1 MAKVIGVTGGIASG
15 KSLVSAYLIAH
26 GFPIVDADIVAREVV
41 APDSIGLKKV
51 AATFGNEIVDTKGNL
66 DRKRLAKIVFADDSQ
81 LKLLNDIL
89 QPLIRQQIQQELQQF
104 IAQGQEY
111 IFLVAPLLFEENYQS
126 MCDEIMV
133 VTVTLQTQLQRLMSR
148 DQLNEQQARRRIA
161 AQWPLSRKIALAD
174 VVIDNDGT
182 IAQTKAQLA
191 AWIKRTMA

>member
-26 GFPIVDADIVAREVV
+26 GFSIVDADIVAREVV

>member
-26 GFPIVDADIVAREVV
+26 GFSIVDADIVAREVV

-191 AWIKRTMA
+191 AWIKRTIA

>member
-89 QPLIRQQIQQELQQF
+89 QPLIRQQIQKELQQF

-161 AQWPLSRKIALAD
+161 AQWPLSRKIALTD

>member
-89 QPLIRQQIQQELQQF
+89 QPLIRQQIQKELQQF
-104 IAQGQEY
+104 ITQGQEY

-191 AWIKRTMA
+191 AWIKRTIA

>member
-126 MCDEIMV
+126 ICDEIMV

-191 AWIKRTMA
+191 AWIKRTIA

>member
-89 QPLIRQQIQQELQQF
+89 QPLIRQQIQKELQQF

-191 AWIKRTMA
+191 AWIKRTIA

>member
-174 VVIDNDGT
+174 VVIDNEGT

-191 AWIKRTMA
+191 AWIKRTIA

>member
-1 MAKVIGVTGGIASG
+1 MAKVIGITGGIASG

-26 GFPIVDADIVAREVV
+26 GFSIVDADIVAREVV

-191 AWIKRTMA
+191 AWIKRTIA

>member
-15 KSLVSAYLIAH
+15 KNLVSAYLIAH

-191 AWIKRTMA
+191 AWIKRTIA

>member
-89 QPLIRQQIQQELQQF
+89 QPLIRQQIQKELQQF

>member
-41 APDSIGLKKV
+41 ASDSIGLKKV

-174 VVIDNDGT
+174 VVIDNEGT

-191 AWIKRTMA
+191 AWIKRTIA

>member
-191 AWIKRTMA
+191 AWIKRTIA